1 MEVFSPLVSEA
12 QNTIRE
18 LRLLEECLE
27 LRLHLL
33 NSDSAIKNEYELNE
47 NLIIR
52 IKTEIE
58 LNKLKNV
65 IVQKTYDLQEIFRSH
80 IIELKQENG
89 K

>member
-1 MEVFSPLVSEA
+1 MDVFSPLVAESQTA
-12 QNTIRE
+12 IRE

-33 NSDSAIKNEYELNE
+33 NSDSVLKNEYELNE
-47 NLIIR
+47 NVIVR

-58 LNKLKNV
+58 LNKLKKV
-65 IVQKTYDLQEIFRSH
+65 ITQKTYDIQEIFKSH
-80 IIELKQENG
+80 ITELEQENE

>member
-33 NSDSAIKNEYELNE
+33 NSDSALKNESELNE